1 MPYVIRLLGCI
12 RLLKPMGAVAAT
24 DQLIPLASTQSYLT
38 DALAAISERTKQ
50 QLDNGTL
57 TTAYNL
63 LTFPEK
69 NRKKT
74 FSRILQ
80 LSTSGKYYC
89 FYWRAVL

>member
-1 MPYVIRLLGCI
+1 MR
-12 RLLKPMGAVAAT
+12 
-24 DQLIPLASTQSYLT
+24 STQSYLT

-69 NRKKT
+69 NRKKH
-74 FSRILQ
+74 FLESCNFQ
-80 LSTSGKYYC
+80 LLANIIVSIGEP
-89 FYWRAVL
+89 FYDVYTGDNVSFAMTNWKLDPREP